1 MISLAGRSPAP
12 WIGSFP
18 LLYPDPHVVDD
29 GVSGPNGFRF
39 PGVAAYAPPEVGGK
53 CRARMTGI
61 FRPLLH
67 GGPGRAPTSQLSS
80 AF

>member
-1 MISLAGRSPAP
+1 VDRLLPA
-12 WIGSFP
+12 
-18 LLYPDPHVVDD
+18 LCPDPHVVDG

-39 PGVAAYAPPEVGGK
+39 PRVAAYPPPEVGVI
-53 CRARMTGI
+53 CCARMTGI

-67 GGPGRAPTSQLSS
+67 GGPGRDPTSQLSS